1 MVGAGSSDGKL
12 AFDPEVPSPARIYDY
27 LLGGKD
33 NYPADRAAAQE
44 LIAAIPDLRSFARQN
59 RAFLRRVV
67 RYMAA
72 EAGIRQFIDI
82 GTGLPSQGNVHEIAQ
97 AAAPGAHVV
106 CVDNDPV
113 VLSHGRAM
121 LHGVPD
127 TAIIEHDLRQP
138 ADILADPQ
146 LGKMID
152 FAEPAGLLL
161 VAVMHFIPDEDDP
174 AGLVARLVSALA
186 PGSYVALTH
195 ATADSRP
202 ESAQGERVYERA
214 SAQARA
220 RTRDQV
226 AAMVAGL
233 ELVEPGLVWAPEW
246 RPDPQDGT
254 DPDPGRSHVYAVVA
268 RKP

>member
-1 MVGAGSSDGKL
+1 VGVGSDGKL

-33 NYPADRAAAQE
+33 NYPADRQAAQE
-44 LIAAIPDLRSFARQN
+44 LIAAIPDLRTFAQQN

-67 RYMAA
+67 HYLAA

-82 GTGLPSQGNVHEIAQ
+82 GTGLPSPGNVHEVAQ
-97 AAAPGAHVV
+97 DVAPGAHIV

-121 LHGVPD
+121 LHGVPN

-138 ADILADPQ
+138 EAILADPQ
-146 LGKMID
+146 LGKLID
-152 FAEPAGLLL
+152 FTEPAALLL
-161 VAVMHFIPDEDDP
+161 VAVLHFIPDEDEP
-174 AGLVARLVSALA
+174 AGLITRLVSALA

-202 ESAQGERVYERA
+202 ESAQAERVYERA

-233 ELVEPGLVWAPEW
+233 DLVEPGLVWAPDW
-246 RPDPQDGT
+246 RPGPRDEA

-268 RKP
+268 LKR

>member
-1 MVGAGSSDGKL
+1 MGTGSDGSL
-12 AFDPEVPSPARIYDY
+12 GFDPEVPSPARIYDY

-33 NYPADRAAAQE
+33 NYPADRQAAHE
-44 LIAAIPDLRSFARQN
+44 LITAIPDLRTFAQQN

-67 RYMAA
+67 HYLAA
-72 EAGIRQFIDI
+72 EAGICQFIDI
-82 GTGLPSQGNVHEIAQ
+82 GTGLPSPGNVHEIAQ
-97 AAAPGAHVV
+97 DAAPGAHIVG
-106 CVDNDPV
+106 VDNDPV
-113 VLSHGRAM
+113 VLAHGRAM
-121 LHGVPD
+121 LHGVPN
-127 TAIIEHDLRQP
+127 TAIIEHDVRQP
-138 ADILADPQ
+138 EAILADPQ
-146 LGKMID
+146 LGKLID
-152 FAEPAGLLL
+152 FGQPAGLLL

-202 ESAQGERVYERA
+202 ESAQGEKVYERA

-233 ELVEPGLVWAPEW
+233 DLVEPGLVWAPQW
-246 RPDPQDGT
+246 RPGPPGAADA
-254 DPDPGRSHVYAVVA
+254 DPGRSHVYAVVA